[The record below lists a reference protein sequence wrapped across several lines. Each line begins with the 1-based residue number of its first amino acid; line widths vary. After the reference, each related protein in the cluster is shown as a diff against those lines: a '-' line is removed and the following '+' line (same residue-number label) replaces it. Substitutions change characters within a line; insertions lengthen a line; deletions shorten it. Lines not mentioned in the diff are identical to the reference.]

1 MTTNNTT
8 TLSGVGA
15 AVPTLFDPVLQR
27 GLAEKLRSEG
37 ARLLL
42 AGGTTGRGES
52 LTHAQRCVVTFACAI
67 DDVFVITGVPWG
79 APDEELEELTHS
91 GAGAFLS
98 APSVRS
104 DIDDVLNE
112 NSRMKAT
119 GTTLIAYHHPG
130 RHVPLDPSFY
140 PQLALHGIP
149 IKNSD
154 PDPLVL
160 AEMLKAGCTVFIGST
175 ARLMDFNTGAVGVLS
190 GLGGVMFEDVRK
202 TTRGDVQ
209 AQARLLNFEE
219 HVKEDRIAGVE
230 ELAELHAEA
239 YLSDNA

>member
-1 MTTNNTT
+1 MTTNDIP

-27 GLAEKLRSEG
+27 GLAEKLHSEG

-52 LTHAQRCVVTFACAI
+52 LTHAQRCIVTFACAL
-67 DDVFVITGVPWG
+67 DDVFVIAGVPWG
-79 APDEELEELTHS
+79 TSDTDLEELTHS
-91 GAGAFLS
+91 GASAFLS
-98 APSVRS
+98 APSARS
-104 DIDDVLNE
+104 DINDVLNE
-112 NSRMKAT
+112 HSRMKAI
-119 GTTLIAYHHPG
+119 GATLIAYHHPG
-130 RHVPLDPSFY
+130 HHTPLDPAFY
-140 PQLALHGIP
+140 PHLATQGIP

-154 PDPLVL
+154 PNPQVL
-160 AEMLKAGCTVFIGST
+160 SAMLTAGCQVFIGST
-175 ARLMDFNTGAVGVLS
+175 ARLMDFHTGAVGVLS

-202 TTRGDVQ
+202 TANGDIQ

-219 HVKEDRIAGVE
+219 HVKENRIAGVE

-239 YLSDNA
+239 YLSENT

>member
-1 MTTNNTT
+1 MTINDTP
-8 TLSGVGA
+8 TLYGIGA

-27 GLAEKLRSEG
+27 GLAEKLHSEG

-52 LTHAQRCVVTFACAI
+52 LTHAQRCIVTFACSL
-67 DDVFVITGVPWG
+67 DDVFVIAGVPWG
-79 APDEELEELTHS
+79 TPDAELEELSHS

-98 APSVRS
+98 ALSVRS
-104 DIDDVLNE
+104 DVDDVLNE
-112 NSRMKAT
+112 QSRMKAV
-119 GTTLIAYHHPG
+119 GATLIAYHHPG
-130 RHVPLDPSFY
+130 RHSVLDPSFY
-140 PQLALHGIP
+140 PHLALHGIP
-149 IKNSD
+149 VKNSD
-154 PDPLVL
+154 PDPQVL
-160 AEMLKAGCTVFIGST
+160 AAMLKAGCTVFIGST

-202 TTRGDVQ
+202 TTRGDAQ

-230 ELAELHAEA
+230 ELAQLHAEA
-239 YLSDNA
+239 YLSENT

>member
-1 MTTNNTT
+1 MTINDTP
-8 TLSGVGA
+8 TLCGVGA

-27 GLAEKLRSEG
+27 GLAEKLHSEG

-52 LTHAQRCVVTFACAI
+52 LTHAQRCIVTFACAI
-67 DDVFVITGVPWG
+67 DEVFVIAGVPWG
-79 APDEELEELTHS
+79 TSDTELEELTHS
-91 GAGAFLS
+91 GASAFLS

-112 NSRMKAT
+112 HSRMKAI

-130 RHVPLDPSFY
+130 RHSPLDPSFY
-140 PQLALHGIP
+140 SHLASHGIP

-154 PDPLVL
+154 PNPQVL
-160 AEMLKAGCTVFIGST
+160 SAMLTAGCQVFIGST
-175 ARLMDFNTGAVGVLS
+175 ARLMDFQTGAVGVLS
-190 GLGGVMFEDVRK
+190 GLGGVMFEDVKK
-202 TTRGDVQ
+202 TAYGDVQ
-209 AQARLLNFEE
+209 AQARLMNFEE
-219 HVKEDRIAGVE
+219 HVKEDRISGVE

-239 YLSDNA
+239 YLSDNT

>member
-1 MTTNNTT
+1 MTTNDTP
-8 TLSGVGA
+8 TLYGIGA

-27 GLAEKLRSEG
+27 SLAEKLHSEG

-52 LTHAQRCVVTFACAI
+52 LTHAQRCIVTFACAI
-67 DDVFVITGVPWG
+67 DDVFVIAGVPWG
-79 APDEELEELTHS
+79 APDEELEELSNS

-98 APSVRS
+98 APSERS

-112 NSRMKAT
+112 NSRMKAI

-130 RHVPLDPSFY
+130 RHAPLDPSFY
-140 PQLALHGIP
+140 PHLALHGIP

-160 AEMLKAGCTVFIGST
+160 AAMLKAGCTVFIGST

-219 HVKEDRIAGVE
+219 HVKEDRISGVE

-239 YLSDNA
+239 YLSDNT